1 MHKSGRKRVQISRV
15 SSSAMN
21 RLPARAFPPDCC
33 RPHAAAKLPSGAPS
47 VRTRFDE
54 PPCDQTL
61 RGIERAE
68 AQGCSVW
75 RVVRDLFAG
84 HHLGTLRVRHG
95 SERDLRESRLS
106 LLLVGGVL
114 RRVRLACAYLLNCA
128 FDVNIRRAQ
137 GECKPEASVR
147 TGNRSDC
154 GVFDDEVQAGAFR
167 ERPEVS
173 ISGQQRYSAINATLG
188 EQGITETRF
197 AASGKGLCSQ
207 RACALPV
214 AGLDL
219 NEWDF
224 RQIPRHLSR
233 KLGIAQQL
241 GQDCRNHQN
250 LPVLECL
257 IEQLDVFA

>member
-147 TGNRSDC
+147 EIDQIAECSMTRSRLALSANARKSRSRVNR
-154 GVFDDEVQAGAFR
+154 G
-167 ERPEVS
+167 
-173 ISGQQRYSAINATLG
+173 
-188 EQGITETRF
+188 
-197 AASGKGLCSQ
+197 
-207 RACALPV
+207 
-214 AGLDL
+214 
-219 NEWDF
+219 
-224 RQIPRHLSR
+224 IPRSTQLWASR
-233 KLGIAQQL
+233 ASPRRALRRLARAFA
-241 GQDCRNHQN
+241 RNAPARSQ
-250 LPVLECL
+250 
-257 IEQLDVFA
+257 